1 MQPRFRLHRTSDIQR
16 VRRTGKSYAH
26 PLLVLVA
33 APGEPPARRVA
44 FSAGKRVGGA
54 VQRNR
59 AKRRLREAVRPLMGA
74 LAEGWDL
81 LLIARTGAV
90 TADFADL
97 SAAVR
102 GLFQK
107 AGVLDHDDANPAR
120 TGG

>member
-33 APGEPPARRVA
+33 ARGEPPQRRVA

-54 VQRNR
+54 VERNR
-59 AKRRLREAVRPLMGA
+59 AKRRLREAVRPLLSS

-81 LLIARTGAV
+81 LLIARSGAV
-90 TADFADL
+90 TADYADL
-97 SAAVR
+97 AGAVR
-102 GLFQK
+102 SLFQK
-107 AGVLDHDDANPAR
+107 AGVLDDDDQHPAR
-120 TGG
+120 AGG

>member
-33 APGEPPARRVA
+33 ARSEPPQSRVA
-44 FSAGKRVGGA
+44 FSAGKRVGRA
-54 VQRNR
+54 VERNR
-59 AKRRLREAVRPLMGA
+59 AKRRLREAVRPLLGS
-74 LAEGWDL
+74 LAKGWDL

-90 TADFADL
+90 TADYADL

-102 GLFQK
+102 GLFQQ
-107 AGVLDHDDANPAR
+107 AGVLDHDDANPAC

>member
-33 APGEPPARRVA
+33 ARSDPPASRVA

-59 AKRRLREAVRPLMGA
+59 AKRRLRGAVRPLLGS
-74 LAEGWDL
+74 LAHGWDL

-90 TADFADL
+90 TADYADL

-102 GLFQK
+102 LLFLK
-107 AGVLDHDDANPAR
+107 AGVLDDNGEHPAR
-120 TGG
+120 AGG